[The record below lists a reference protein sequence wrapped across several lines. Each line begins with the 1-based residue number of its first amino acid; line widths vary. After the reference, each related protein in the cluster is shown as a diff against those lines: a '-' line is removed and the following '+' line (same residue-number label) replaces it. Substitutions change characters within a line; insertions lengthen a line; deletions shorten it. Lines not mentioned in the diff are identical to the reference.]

1 MQRAS
6 ELVNTYEMILG
17 VCQASLSQ
25 SRLDIESLNEE
36 QELLNITKK
45 PRQPVYFAYLLKV
58 YANLSK
64 RKRLDDLCINGL
76 RALRRRR

>member
-1 MQRAS
+1 
-6 ELVNTYEMILG
+6 MILG

-25 SRLDIESLNEE
+25 SRLDTKSVNVD
-36 QELLNITKK
+36 QELPNITKN
-45 PRQPVYFAYLLKV
+45 PRKSVYFAYLLKV

>member
-1 MQRAS
+1 MK
-6 ELVNTYEMILG
+6 TYEIILG

-25 SRLDIESLNEE
+25 CRLGSKSSE
-36 QELLNITKK
+36 QELPNITKK
-45 PRQPVYFAYLLKV
+45 PKKPVYFAYLLKA
-58 YANLSK
+58 YAKLSK